1 MNCKSICLYL
11 ISLLTVDVIS
21 GQDVVW
27 GSMPLDLSIDARST
41 GLSGKLAA
49 NLNPNGGAASY
60 NPALVD
66 STSIGV
72 VNVSYLNYFAGI
84 QMGSVDG
91 VISNKGK
98 HTIHIGARFA
108 SFGKFEGYDSSGW
121 PTGEFSGGD
130 YFLQSGITWK
140 LDSVWTAGVTGWGG
154 FRNLE
159 RENAGVL
166 GLDAGIIR
174 VWPDKIFAAGIL
186 ISGIGRQ
193 FSVTGSQPVGW
204 MPLNI
209 QLGITKGFENAPFK
223 LYIQAEHLEEWALAP
238 EGTYD
243 DDTDP
248 LTGEIIPNSK
258 WELGDQF
265 ARHLRAGVEIGLGSG
280 ISTQFGYDYRRRVEM
295 VAAGRKGTNGLSI
308 GLTMKLGNFDFG
320 IARNTYHFA
329 GSSTHLSVALILPR
343 YYVK

>member
-1 MNCKSICLYL
+1 MTYKSVSLYIL
-11 ISLLTVDVIS
+11 LLLLVNISD
-21 GQDVVW
+21 GQEVVW
-27 GSMPLDLSIDARST
+27 GSMPLDLSIDARSSA
-41 GLSGKLAA
+41 LSGKLAA
-49 NLNPNGGAASY
+49 NMEPDGGAAAY

-84 QMGSVDG
+84 QIGSVDG
-91 VISNKGK
+91 VVRNKGK
-98 HTIHIGARFA
+98 HTIHMGARFS

-121 PTGEFSGGD
+121 PTGDFSGGD

-140 LDSVWTAGVTGWGG
+140 LDSIWTAGITGWGG

-166 GLDAGIIR
+166 GFDAAVMG
-174 VWPDKIFAAGIL
+174 VWPEKIFAAGIL

-193 FSVTGSQPVGW
+193 FAGTGSQPVGW
-204 MPLNI
+204 MPLNV
-209 QLGITKGFENAPFK
+209 QLGITKGFENAPFQ
-223 LYIQAEHLEEWALAP
+223 LYLQAEHLEEWSLAP

-243 DDTDP
+243 DEIDP
-248 LTGEIIPNSK
+248 LTGETIPNSSWK
-258 WELGDQF
+258 FGDQF
-265 ARHLRAGVEIGLGSG
+265 GRHLRAGVEINLGSG
-280 ISTQFGYDYRRRVEM
+280 LGAQIGYDYRRRVEM
-295 VAAGRKGTNGLSI
+295 VAAGRKGTNGFSI
-308 GLTMKLGNFDFG
+308 GLKMKLGDFDLG

-343 YYVK
+343 F

>member
-1 MNCKSICLYL
+1 MNCNSICLFAL
-11 ISLLTVDVIS
+11 SLLIVDTAS
-21 GQDVVW
+21 GQGNVW
-27 GSMPLDLSIDARST
+27 GSMPLDISIDARSS

-49 NLNPNGGAASY
+49 NMNPNGGAAAY
-60 NPALVD
+60 NPAFVD
-66 STSIGV
+66 SSSIGV

-84 QMGSVDG
+84 QMGSVHG
-91 VISNKGK
+91 VIRNSGK
-98 HTIHIGARFA
+98 HTIHLGARFS

-154 FRNLE
+154 FRNLD

-166 GLDAGIIR
+166 GLDAGIMR
-174 VWPDKIFAAGIL
+174 VWPDKVFAAGIL

-193 FSVTGSQPVGW
+193 FTGTGSQPVGW
-204 MPLNI
+204 MPYNI
-209 QLGITKGFENAPFK
+209 QFGITKGFKNAPFK
-223 LYIQAEHLEEWALAP
+223 LYLQAEHLEEWALAP

-248 LTGEIIPNSK
+248 LTGETIPNSTWK
-258 WELGDQF
+258 LGDQLG
-265 ARHLRAGVEIGLGSG
+265 RHLRAGVEISLGSG
-280 ISTQFGYDYRRRVEM
+280 LGAQIGYDYRRRVEM

-308 GLTMKLGNFDFG
+308 GVTMKLGDFDIG

-343 YYVK
+343 S

>member
-1 MNCKSICLYL
+1 
-11 ISLLTVDVIS
+11 
-21 GQDVVW
+21 
-27 GSMPLDLSIDARST
+27 
-41 GLSGKLAA
+41 
-49 NLNPNGGAASY
+49 
-60 NPALVD
+60 
-66 STSIGV
+66 
-72 VNVSYLNYFAGI
+72 
-84 QMGSVDG
+84 
-91 VISNKGK
+91 
-98 HTIHIGARFA
+98 
-108 SFGKFEGYDSSGW
+108 
-121 PTGEFSGGD
+121 
-130 YFLQSGITWK
+130 
-140 LDSVWTAGVTGWGG
+140 
-154 FRNLE
+154 
-159 RENAGVL
+159 
-166 GLDAGIIR
+166 
-174 VWPDKIFAAGIL
+174 
-186 ISGIGRQ
+186 
-193 FSVTGSQPVGW
+193 

-308 GLTMKLGNFDFG
+308 GLTMKLGDFDLG

-329 GSSTHLSVALILPR
+329 GSSTHLSER
-343 YYVK
+343 